1 MSLDRIL
8 NSLRQQQIVDRE
20 MMDLEPQIDEKDIPD
35 GAQSR

>member
-8 NSLRQQQIVDRE
+8 NSLRQQQKVDRE